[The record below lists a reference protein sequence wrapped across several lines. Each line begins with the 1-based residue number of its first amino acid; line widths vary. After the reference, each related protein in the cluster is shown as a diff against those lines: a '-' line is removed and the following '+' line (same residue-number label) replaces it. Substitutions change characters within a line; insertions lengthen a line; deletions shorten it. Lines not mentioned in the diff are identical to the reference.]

1 MSHLPAERTLFKKKK
16 TMIQDDYFLKQIDI
30 LGRTLGKILAN
41 LLNLKSQGEIIEVI
55 EITAQS
61 LKSEL
66 DLNLNE
72 LLNTSNT
79 NLIKFLQD
87 DKKFNSDHLEKIA
100 EILFELGSVVNN
112 DIKINVLE
120 KSLTIY
126 DYLNHKSLTYSHD
139 RLMKIEKIR
148 TILKN

>member
-1 MSHLPAERTLFKKKK
+1 
-16 TMIQDDYFLKQIDI
+16 MIQDDYFLKQIDI

-139 RLMKIEKIR
+139 RIRKVEKIR

>member
-1 MSHLPAERTLFKKKK
+1 
-16 TMIQDDYFLKQIDI
+16 MIQDDYFLKQIDI

-139 RLMKIEKIR
+139 RLMKTEKIR
-148 TILKN
+148 TIL

>member
-66 DLNLNE
+66 DLDLNE
-72 LLNTSNT
+72 LLNISNN
-79 NLIKFLQD
+79 NLINFLQD
-87 DKKFNSDHLEKIA
+87 DKKFNADHLEKIA
-100 EILFELGSVVNN
+100 EILFELGSVINN

-139 RLMKIEKIR
+139 RLMKTEKIR
-148 TILKN
+148 TIL

>member
-1 MSHLPAERTLFKKKK
+1 
-16 TMIQDDYFLKQIDI
+16 
-30 LGRTLGKILAN
+30 
-41 LLNLKSQGEIIEVI
+41 LNI
-55 EITAQS
+55 
-61 LKSEL
+61 
-66 DLNLNE
+66 
-72 LLNTSNT
+72 SNT

-87 DKKFNSDHLEKIA
+87 HKKFNADHLEKIA

-139 RLMKIEKIR
+139 RIMKVEKIR

>member
-1 MSHLPAERTLFKKKK
+1 
-16 TMIQDDYFLKQIDI
+16 MIQDDYFLKQIDI

-72 LLNTSNT
+72 LLKTSNT

-148 TILKN
+148 TIL

>member
-1 MSHLPAERTLFKKKK
+1 
-16 TMIQDDYFLKQIDI
+16 MIQDDYFLKQIDI

-139 RLMKIEKIR
+139 RIMKVEKIR

>member
-1 MSHLPAERTLFKKKK
+1 
-16 TMIQDDYFLKQIDI
+16 MIQDDYFLKQIDI

-41 LLNLKSQGEIIEVI
+41 LLNLKSQGEIMEVI

-148 TILKN
+148 TIL

>member
-1 MSHLPAERTLFKKKK
+1 
-16 TMIQDDYFLKQIDI
+16 MIQDDYFLKQIDI

-112 DIKINVLE
+112 NIKINVLE

-126 DYLNHKSLTYSHD
+126 DYLNYKSLTYSHD

-148 TILKN
+148 TIL

>member
-1 MSHLPAERTLFKKKK
+1 
-16 TMIQDDYFLKQIDI
+16 MIQDDYFLKQIDI

-87 DKKFNSDHLEKIA
+87 DKKFNADHLEKIA

-126 DYLNHKSLTYSHD
+126 NYLNHKSLTYSHD

>member
-1 MSHLPAERTLFKKKK
+1 
-16 TMIQDDYFLKQIDI
+16 MIQDDYFLKQIDI

-112 DIKINVLE
+112 NIKINVLE

-148 TILKN
+148 TIL

>member
-1 MSHLPAERTLFKKKK
+1 
-16 TMIQDDYFLKQIDI
+16 MIQDDYFLKQIDI

-126 DYLNHKSLTYSHD
+126 DYLNHKSLTYSHN

-148 TILKN
+148 TIL

>member
-1 MSHLPAERTLFKKKK
+1 
-16 TMIQDDYFLKQIDI
+16 MIQDDYFLKQIDI

-66 DLNLNE
+66 DLDLNE
-72 LLNTSNT
+72 LLNISNT

-126 DYLNHKSLTYSHD
+126 DYLNNKSLTYSHD
-139 RLMKIEKIR
+139 RIRKVEKIR

>member
-1 MSHLPAERTLFKKKK
+1 
-16 TMIQDDYFLKQIDI
+16 MIQDDYFLKQIDI

-100 EILFELGSVVNN
+100 EILFELGSLINN

-126 DYLNHKSLTYSHD
+126 DYLNNKSLTYSHD
-139 RLMKIEKIR
+139 RIRKVEKIR

>member
-1 MSHLPAERTLFKKKK
+1 
-16 TMIQDDYFLKQIDI
+16 MIQDDYFLKQIDI

-66 DLNLNE
+66 DLDLNE
-72 LLNTSNT
+72 LLNISNT
-79 NLIKFLQD
+79 NLIIFLHD
-87 DKKFNSDHLEKIA
+87 HKKFNADHLEKIA
-100 EILFELGSVVNN
+100 EILFELGSLINN
-112 DIKINVLE
+112 DIKINILE

-139 RLMKIEKIR
+139 RIRKVEKIR

>member
-1 MSHLPAERTLFKKKK
+1 
-16 TMIQDDYFLKQIDI
+16 MIQDDYFLKQIDI

-100 EILFELGSVVNN
+100 EILFELGSLINN

-148 TILKN
+148 TIL

>member
-1 MSHLPAERTLFKKKK
+1 
-16 TMIQDDYFLKQIDI
+16 MIQDDYFLKQIDI

-87 DKKFNSDHLEKIA
+87 DKKFNADHLEKIA
-100 EILFELGSVVNN
+100 EILFELGSLINN

-126 DYLNHKSLTYSHD
+126 DYLNNKSLTYSHD
-139 RLMKIEKIR
+139 RIRKVEKIR

>member
-1 MSHLPAERTLFKKKK
+1 
-16 TMIQDDYFLKQIDI
+16 MIQDDYFLKQIDI
-30 LGRTLGKILAN
+30 LGRTLGKMLAN

-66 DLNLNE
+66 DLDLNE
-72 LLNTSNT
+72 LLNISNT

-87 DKKFNSDHLEKIA
+87 HKKFNADHLEKIA
-100 EILFELGSVVNN
+100 EILFELGSLINN

-126 DYLNHKSLTYSHD
+126 DYLNHKSLTYSYD
-139 RLMKIEKIR
+139 RIRKVEKIR

>member
-1 MSHLPAERTLFKKKK
+1 VSHLPAERTLFKKKK

-66 DLNLNE
+66 DLDLNE
-72 LLNTSNT
+72 LLNISNN
-79 NLIKFLQD
+79 NLINFLQD
-87 DKKFNSDHLEKIA
+87 DKKFNADHLEKIA
-100 EILFELGSVVNN
+100 EILFELGSVINN

-139 RLMKIEKIR
+139 RLMKTEKIR
-148 TILKN
+148 TIL

>member
-100 EILFELGSVVNN
+100 EILFELGSVINN

-139 RLMKIEKIR
+139 RLMKTEKIR
-148 TILKN
+148 TIL

>member
-1 MSHLPAERTLFKKKK
+1 
-16 TMIQDDYFLKQIDI
+16 MIQDDYFLKQIDI

-66 DLNLNE
+66 DLDLNE
-72 LLNTSNT
+72 LLNISNN

-87 DKKFNSDHLEKIA
+87 HKKFNPDHLEKIA
-100 EILFELGSVVNN
+100 EILFELGSLINN
-112 DIKINVLE
+112 DIKINILE

-139 RLMKIEKIR
+139 RIRKVEKIR

>member
-1 MSHLPAERTLFKKKK
+1 
-16 TMIQDDYFLKQIDI
+16 MIQDDYFLKQIDI

-148 TILKN
+148 TIL

>member
-1 MSHLPAERTLFKKKK
+1 
-16 TMIQDDYFLKQIDI
+16 MIQDDYFLKQIDI

-139 RLMKIEKIR
+139 RLMKIEKII
-148 TILKN
+148 TIL

>member
-1 MSHLPAERTLFKKKK
+1 
-16 TMIQDDYFLKQIDI
+16 MIQDDYFLKQIDL

-66 DLNLNE
+66 DLDLNE
-72 LLNTSNT
+72 LLNISNN
-79 NLIKFLQD
+79 NLIKFLPD
-87 DKKFNSDHLEKIA
+87 DKKFNADHLEKIA
-100 EILFELGSVVNN
+100 EILFELGSLINN

-126 DYLNHKSLTYSHD
+126 DYLNHKSLTYSYD
-139 RLMKIEKIR
+139 RIRKVEKIR

>member
-1 MSHLPAERTLFKKKK
+1 
-16 TMIQDDYFLKQIDI
+16 MIQDDYFLKQIDI

-112 DIKINVLE
+112 NIKINVLE

>member
-1 MSHLPAERTLFKKKK
+1 VSHLPAERTLFKKKK

-148 TILKN
+148 TIL

>member
-1 MSHLPAERTLFKKKK
+1 
-16 TMIQDDYFLKQIDI
+16 MIQDDYFLKQIDI

-66 DLNLNE
+66 DLDLNE
-72 LLNTSNT
+72 LLNISNN

-87 DKKFNSDHLEKIA
+87 HKKFNADHLEKIA
-100 EILFELGSVVNN
+100 EILFELGSLINN

-126 DYLNHKSLTYSHD
+126 DYLNHKSLTYSYD
-139 RLMKIEKIR
+139 RIRKVEKIR

>member
-1 MSHLPAERTLFKKKK
+1 
-16 TMIQDDYFLKQIDI
+16 MIQDDYFLKQIDI

-66 DLNLNE
+66 DLDLNE
-72 LLNTSNT
+72 LLNISNT
-79 NLIKFLQD
+79 NLIKFLHD
-87 DKKFNSDHLEKIA
+87 DKKFNADHLEKIA
-100 EILFELGSVVNN
+100 EILFELGSLINN

-126 DYLNHKSLTYSHD
+126 DYLNNKSLTYSHD
-139 RLMKIEKIR
+139 RIRKVEKIR